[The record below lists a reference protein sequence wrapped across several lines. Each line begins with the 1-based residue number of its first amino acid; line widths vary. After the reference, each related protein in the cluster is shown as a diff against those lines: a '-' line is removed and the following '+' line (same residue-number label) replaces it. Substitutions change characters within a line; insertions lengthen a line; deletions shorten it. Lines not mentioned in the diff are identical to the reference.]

1 MKRVSVLVVLSVLVL
16 AGCSFGE
23 DNTGTLGAPA
33 TPSASATRSP
43 ATSRDGQ
50 EAPDPALQSFYDQEL
65 SWEACGSGN
74 ECATIEVPLDYD
86 DPTGKTIELAL
97 LKNPADGDRKGNLVV
112 NPGGPGSPGTDY
124 AKNADFAFGKPVRD
138 AFDII
143 GFDPRGTGSSTRC
156 GCW

>member
-1 MKRVSVLVVLSVLVL
+1 M
-16 AGCSFGE
+16 
-23 DNTGTLGAPA
+23 
-33 TPSASATRSP
+33 
-43 ATSRDGQ
+43 
-50 EAPDPALQSFYDQEL
+50 
-65 SWEACGSGN
+65 
-74 ECATIEVPLDYD
+74 PLDYD

-143 GFDPRGTGSSTRC
+143 GFDPRGTGSSTAIDC
-156 GCW
+156 LTDEQLDDYIATDPDPDTPAEVKESPAG